1 MRVIYLQ
8 FTFICSHMS
17 IRCQIISG
25 TRCRDDDGAT
35 HAGRLA
41 DPVPQVASS
50 AILSESPNYC
60 SWKFC
65 GAVAS
70 GSAVE
75 YGMLCDII

>member
-1 MRVIYLQ
+1 MRVIYSQL
-8 FTFICSHMS
+8 TFVCSHINICS
-17 IRCQIISG
+17 QIISG
-25 TRCRDDDGAT
+25 VLCRDNDGAT

-41 DPVPQVASS
+41 DPVSQVASS
-50 AILSESPNYC
+50 AGFSESPNYC

-75 YGMLCDII
+75 YGMLCDIM